1 MLTDRPY
8 MRRGHR
14 GQTTSVLVWLLSALA
29 AGHVVQLLFHRLFA
43 EPAGRIYDALFELS
57 IDGLKHGEV
66 WSLFTYGFLHDTG
79 PLILLHLLVNAVF
92 IWLIGSELLPF
103 MGPRRFIGF
112 WFFSLGLGGAL
123 WAAAHWRFQD
133 SLIGA
138 SSTVAGLITLY
149 GLLNP
154 NQRVSVSLLFVPIT
168 FVMKH
173 AVLTLLAVEVIGY
186 LVFERTGNLSS
197 LGWEHSAHLGGMLA
211 GWAYFQ
217 FVHQR
222 EWRNPDG
229 SAEAALTIQLLKR
242 SATRRNPPAPE
253 VTATPVSREDM
264 KAEVDRVLD
273 KINSEGLASLTPEER
288 RVLDAARDT
297 LSKP

>member
-8 MRRGHR
+8 MHRGLR

-29 AGHVVQLLFHRLFA
+29 AGHVVQLLFHRMFA
-43 EPAGRIYDALFELS
+43 EPTGRIYDALFELS
-57 IDGLKHGEV
+57 IDGLKHGEI

-79 PLILLHLLVNAVF
+79 PLILLHLLVNCAF
-92 IWLIGSELLPF
+92 IWLIGGELLPF
-103 MGPRRFIGF
+103 MGSRRFIGF

-123 WAAAHWRFQD
+123 WVAAHWRFQD

-154 NQRVSVSLLFVPIT
+154 NQRVSVSLFFLPVT

-173 AVLTLLAVEVIGY
+173 AVLTLFAVEVTGY
-186 LVFERTGNLSS
+186 LLFERTHALSS

-217 FVHQR
+217 FVHKR
-222 EWRNPDG
+222 EWRHPDG
-229 SAEAALTIQLLKR
+229 GAEAALTLRLL
-242 SATRRNPPAPE
+242 TRAGAPSKPPAPE
-253 VTATPVSREDM
+253 VRVAPVSREDM

-273 KINSEGLASLTPEER
+273 KINSEGLASLTPDER
-288 RVLDAARDT
+288 RVLDTARDT